1 VVKKNQGRASPLD
14 FIKPRRLKYTWER
27 TTLNTVVSNLE
38 DWQRRYDPSWFL
50 IMRIADPVIDQQLA
64 AQEAEQAQSAAPAQ
78 GPASSVN
85 QGRDERQS
93 PLGLAASL
101 RDALRPDPRR
111 HISVFLPPLEV
122 QKIDIPFSNAKIAQR
137 GRQWYI
143 IDRYSCQSGRSL
155 SAQNND
161 VRTLAQKLSSVDP
174 WTFALLKCK
183 GVIKVMDDYR
193 QQIRSFDFVFYV
205 PDSNDQDLQSLRQNL
220 LMDEMIHSVSKRVLI
235 AKELAKSVNY
245 VHNLKF
251 VHKHI
256 CPETIL
262 LFHND
267 SRFSTFLVGFDNF
280 RAADGGTIMAGD
292 SAWERNLYRHPSRQ
306 GDFPEE
312 AYMMQHDAYSLGVC
326 LLEIGL
332 WQSFVAYSSNVKPVP
347 QRGEA
352 YRQFSEWLEDM
363 GTIQKAKNPRSPEYQ
378 TMIALKLKEYFV
390 HLAQTK
396 LPISMGD
403 QYSAVVMTCLT
414 CLDEGNEGFGDD
426 DYISDEEGIQM
437 AVRFIDKI
445 LTRLDGINV

>member
-1 VVKKNQGRASPLD
+1 
-14 FIKPRRLKYTWER
+14 
-27 TTLNTVVSNLE
+27 
-38 DWQRRYDPSWFL
+38 
-50 IMRIADPVIDQQLA
+50 MRIADPVIDQQLA

-111 HISVFLPPLEV
+111 HISVFLPPLE
-122 QKIDIPFSNAKIAQR
+122 
-137 GRQWYI
+137 YI
-143 IDRYSCQSGRSL
+143 IDRYSYQSGRSL

-183 GVIKVMDDYR
+183 GVIKVIDDYR

-220 LMDEMIHSVSKRVLI
+220 LIDEIIHLVSKRVLI
-235 AKELAKSVNY
+235 TKELAKSVNY

-262 LFHND
+262 LFHNN
-267 SRFSTFLVGFDNF
+267 SRFSTFLVSFDNF
-280 RAADGGTIMAGD
+280 RAIDGGTIIAGD

-312 AYMMQHDAYSLGVC
+312 AYIMQHDTYSLGVC
-326 LLEIGL
+326 LLEI
-332 WQSFVAYSSNVKPVP
+332 
-347 QRGEA
+347 
-352 YRQFSEWLEDM
+352 
-363 GTIQKAKNPRSPEYQ
+363 
-378 TMIALKLKEYFV
+378 
-390 HLAQTK
+390 
-396 LPISMGD
+396 
-403 QYSAVVMTCLT
+403 
-414 CLDEGNEGFGDD
+414 
-426 DYISDEEGIQM
+426 
-437 AVRFIDKI
+437 
-445 LTRLDGINV
+445 RL